1 MDFEAE
7 IRRRVTLLEKEVEGE
22 KTVSR
27 HILNKV
33 NETENLLLDLSKR
46 AANIEDRLAL
56 LRADMPSIIAEVVG
70 ALLREEREP
79 RSNNSGLA
87 EPNPACFAKFLPAS
101 EPGLPMTPELSLFY
115 FNNWHD
121 GF

>member
-33 NETENLLLDLSKR
+33 NENENLLLDLSKR

-70 ALLREEREP
+70 ALLREERE
-79 RSNNSGLA
+79 R
-87 EPNPACFAKFLPAS
+87 KK
-101 EPGLPMTPELSLFY
+101 
-115 FNNWHD
+115 
-121 GF
+121 